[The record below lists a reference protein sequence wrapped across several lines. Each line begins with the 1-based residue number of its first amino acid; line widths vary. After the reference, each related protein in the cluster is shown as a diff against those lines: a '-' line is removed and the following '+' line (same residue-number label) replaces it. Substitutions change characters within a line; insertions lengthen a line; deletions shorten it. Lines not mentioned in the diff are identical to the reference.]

1 MAQVAKDEASPVSFS
16 RSNRHTLVTA
26 SPVSA
31 ALSERELWS
40 RALHGDRDAFAA
52 ATTRFRRE
60 LEVHCYRMLG
70 SAEDA
75 EDVVQETFLR
85 AWRRRETFRGQ
96 STLRAWLY
104 GIATNGALDQLEHRS
119 RRLLPQFVGEP
130 TDPAEI
136 PVWTDEVRWL
146 EPYPDRL
153 LDEVMDREDAPDVA
167 IVAAETVELAFLVA
181 IQRLPPRQ
189 RAVLILRDVVGW
201 SARET
206 ASMLE
211 MSVTAG
217 NSALQRARETLR
229 EYLPARREDWRRSRL
244 ADPRERE
251 VLARYLDAWERT
263 DARALAALLK
273 EDVRLSMPPS
283 PAWCFG
289 RDAVGRFFAAYP
301 WRPSARRHLHVATR
315 ANRQPAFAVFLEG
328 APGAPPEPF
337 AIEVLRIEDGL
348 IADIDYFLQPELV
361 ERFAIAP
368 PA

>member
-1 MAQVAKDEASPVSFS
+1 
-16 RSNRHTLVTA
+16 
-26 SPVSA
+26 
-31 ALSERELWS
+31 LWS
-40 RALHGDRDAFAA
+40 RSLRGDRDAFAA
-52 ATTRFRRE
+52 AIGRFRRE

-85 AWRRRETFRGQ
+85 AWRRRETFRAQ

-104 GIATNGALDQLEHRS
+104 GIATNSALDQLQHRS
-119 RRLLPQFVGEP
+119 RRLLPQFVGQPP
-130 TDPAEI
+130 TDPADT
-136 PVWTDEVRWL
+136 PVWTNEVTWL

-153 LDEVMDREDAPDVA
+153 LDEVVDGEDAPDVA
-167 IVAAETVELAFLVA
+167 IVAAETIELAFLVA

-206 ASMLE
+206 AAMLE
-211 MSVTAG
+211 MSVIAG

-229 EYLPARREDWRRSRL
+229 EHLPENRADWRRSRPS
-244 ADPRERE
+244 DPGERE

-263 DARALAALLK
+263 DTRALAVLLK
-273 EDVRLSMPPS
+273 DDVRLSMPPS

-289 RDAVGRFFAAYP
+289 RDAVARFFAAYP
-301 WRPSARRHLHVATR
+301 WRPSERRHLHVPTR

-328 APGAPPEPF
+328 APGAAPEPF
-337 AIEVLRIEDGL
+337 ALVVLRIEDGL
-348 IADIDYFLQPELV
+348 IADLDYFLQPGLL
-361 ERFAIAP
+361 ERFAVTP
-368 PA
+368 PG